1 MYVRYPIVNDWA
13 CTRSSTRRWRST
25 IGRLTGGPAQRKVSC
40 VAQTVNLLPGSGLP
54 AGTPEGSVVNVQT
67 VAHGA
72 QHECLSTFERIIAAH
87 SGPCKGALKQAK
99 AGRFLACSGEAYQAL
114 LSKLTMMHLLYE
126 HWHTWGPR
134 LGLAPE
140 ALTELETLWEAILQ
154 QQNDRMGELL
164 TVYQRLGKASGSP

>member
-1 MYVRYPIVNDWA
+1 MEQQIVSVTKIIEDQHQRIGQLELALHELLMELRNLMQGVVLLDMYVHEHPEHTLEAHADTITSIYQRGMTLLMPTVE
-13 CTRSSTRRWRST
+13 RST
-25 IGRLTGGPAQRKVSC
+25 ELMNRPYR
-40 VAQTVNLLPGSGLP
+40 
-54 AGTPEGSVVNVQT
+54 
-67 VAHGA
+67 
-72 QHECLSTFERIIAAH
+72 
-87 SGPCKGALKQAK
+87 
-99 AGRFLACSGEAYQAL
+99 ACSGEAYQAL